1 MNCSAGSEARFRV
14 LAEDHGHPRLSA
26 TADVQVDLIDSEAPS
41 PIFDK
46 PLYEVQVRE
55 DAEIG
60 ECLVQVSGMKI
71 SFISKKISHM
81 QLVEQEVDKN
91 LSY

>member
-1 MNCSAGSEARFRV
+1 LNCSAGSEARFRV

-26 TADVQVDLIDSEAPS
+26 TADVQVDLIDSEAP
-41 PIFDK
+41 PPLFDK

-60 ECLVQVSGMKI
+60 ECLVQVNICLLII
-71 SFISKKISHM
+71 SVLHGLLDALRSF
-81 QLVEQEVDKN
+81 EQIIR
-91 LSY
+91 